1 MSVKDMIK
9 KSVLES
15 GVFDQYNIS
24 SILVALAAALALG
37 ILIFL
42 VYRRFYTGVIYS
54 RTFAVTLVGMTVLTC
69 MVTLA
74 ISTNVVISLGMVGA
88 LSIVR
93 FRTAVKDPMDLL
105 YLFWAITTGITAGA
119 GMYVLAL
126 LAAAIMIFM
135 IILFYSRQQRGKIYI
150 AVIHYSGDEAGDEVI
165 RCFGKRKYFIKS
177 KTMRKEKT
185 EMAVE
190 IFCKQT
196 DMDFMEKIRAIEH
209 VDDVTLISIMGNIM
223 AKKRVIRCLI
233 IILTIVLA
241 AGVEMFWL
249 SRRKTIK
256 QYKESQAAFGNP
268 LMGYVPSAWYNEVSE
283 DISLLYMDITWAELE
298 PEEGVYNWASID
310 EENQISRWR
319 KEGKHL
325 VLRFVCDIPSDEEHM
340 DIPEWLYEKSGEAG
354 RWYDGEDGKGF
365 APDYNNPTIISCHRK
380 AVRAIGEHF
389 GQDGLISYVEL
400 GSLGHWGEW
409 HVNYSEGIQRI
420 PREAVRDKYILP
432 WTEAFPD
439 AMILMRRPFAS
450 AEKYGFG
457 LYNDMTGQ
465 RRPHRAGWA
474 GSIMVVN
481 MIRQVKRM

>member
-1 MSVKDMIK
+1 
-9 KSVLES
+9 
-15 GVFDQYNIS
+15 
-24 SILVALAAALALG
+24 
-37 ILIFL
+37 
-42 VYRRFYTGVIYS
+42 
-54 RTFAVTLVGMTVLTC
+54 
-69 MVTLA
+69 
-74 ISTNVVISLGMVGA
+74 
-88 LSIVR
+88 
-93 FRTAVKDPMDLL
+93 
-105 YLFWAITTGITAGA
+105 
-119 GMYVLAL
+119 
-126 LAAAIMIFM
+126 
-135 IILFYSRQQRGKIYI
+135 
-150 AVIHYSGDEAGDEVI
+150 
-165 RCFGKRKYFIKS
+165 
-177 KTMRKEKT
+177 
-185 EMAVE
+185 
-190 IFCKQT
+190 
-196 DMDFMEKIRAIEH
+196 
-209 VDDVTLISIMGNIM
+209 
-223 AKKRVIRCLI
+223 
-233 IILTIVLA
+233 
-241 AGVEMFWL
+241 MFWL

-340 DIPEWLYEKSGEAG
+340 DIPEWLYEKSGKAG
-354 RWYDGEDGKGF
+354 KWYDGEYGKGF
-365 APDYNNPTIISCHRK
+365 APDYNNPTIISCHEQAVK
-380 AVRAIGEHF
+380 ALGEHF

-439 AMILMRRPFAS
+439 ARILMRRPFAS

-465 RRPHRAGWA
+465 PEATQSWLGWINNGGEYDQTGEKNVIVPMKDFWKTA
-474 GSIMVVN
+474 PSGGEFTSSLSMEEMLDTNLSGTVE
-481 MIRQVKRM
+481 MIREAHTTFLGPKIPDENYVDGYKEVLKNMGYRLWISMAELKNTAKGSRLKLTWENSGVAPMYKEWPVYVYIEDESGKLVEKSRISIKISSLLPGEKATTLTALETERLNSLLEKGYRLSVGIEDPMTELPCVRFAMEALYQEGKNYLW

>member
-1 MSVKDMIK
+1 
-9 KSVLES
+9 
-15 GVFDQYNIS
+15 
-24 SILVALAAALALG
+24 
-37 ILIFL
+37 
-42 VYRRFYTGVIYS
+42 
-54 RTFAVTLVGMTVLTC
+54 
-69 MVTLA
+69 
-74 ISTNVVISLGMVGA
+74 
-88 LSIVR
+88 
-93 FRTAVKDPMDLL
+93 
-105 YLFWAITTGITAGA
+105 
-119 GMYVLAL
+119 
-126 LAAAIMIFM
+126 
-135 IILFYSRQQRGKIYI
+135 
-150 AVIHYSGDEAGDEVI
+150 
-165 RCFGKRKYFIKS
+165 
-177 KTMRKEKT
+177 
-185 EMAVE
+185 
-190 IFCKQT
+190 
-196 DMDFMEKIRAIEH
+196 
-209 VDDVTLISIMGNIM
+209 
-223 AKKRVIRCLI
+223 
-233 IILTIVLA
+233 
-241 AGVEMFWL
+241 MFWL

-340 DIPEWLYEKSGEAG
+340 DIPEWLYEKSGKAG
-354 RWYDGEDGKGF
+354 KWYDGEYGKGF
-365 APDYNNPTIISCHRK
+365 APDYNSPTIISCHKK

-420 PREAVRDKYILP
+420 PREAVREKYILP

-465 RRPHRAGWA
+465 PEATQSWFDWINNGGKYDQTGEKNVIVPMKDFWKTA
-474 GSIMVVN
+474 PSGGEFTSSLSMEEMLDTNLSGTVE
-481 MIRQVKRM
+481 MIREAHTTFLGPKIPDENYVDGYKEVLKNMGYRLWISMAELKNTAKGSRLKLTWENSGVAPMYKEWPVYVYIEDESGKLVEKSRISIKISSLLPGEKATTLTALETERLNSLLEKGYRLSVGIEDPMTELPCVRFAMETLYQEGKNYLW

>member
-1 MSVKDMIK
+1 
-9 KSVLES
+9 
-15 GVFDQYNIS
+15 
-24 SILVALAAALALG
+24 
-37 ILIFL
+37 
-42 VYRRFYTGVIYS
+42 
-54 RTFAVTLVGMTVLTC
+54 
-69 MVTLA
+69 
-74 ISTNVVISLGMVGA
+74 
-88 LSIVR
+88 
-93 FRTAVKDPMDLL
+93 
-105 YLFWAITTGITAGA
+105 
-119 GMYVLAL
+119 
-126 LAAAIMIFM
+126 
-135 IILFYSRQQRGKIYI
+135 
-150 AVIHYSGDEAGDEVI
+150 
-165 RCFGKRKYFIKS
+165 
-177 KTMRKEKT
+177 
-185 EMAVE
+185 
-190 IFCKQT
+190 
-196 DMDFMEKIRAIEH
+196 
-209 VDDVTLISIMGNIM
+209 
-223 AKKRVIRCLI
+223 
-233 IILTIVLA
+233 
-241 AGVEMFWL
+241 MFWL

-365 APDYNNPTIISCHRK
+365 APDYNNPTIISCHEQAVK
-380 AVRAIGEHF
+380 ALGEHF

-420 PREAVRDKYILP
+420 PREAVREKYILP

-439 AMILMRRPFAS
+439 ARILMRRPFAS

-465 RRPHRAGWA
+465 PEATQSWFDWINNGGKYDQTGEKNVIVPMKDFWKTA
-474 GSIMVVN
+474 PSGGEFTSSLSMEEMLDTNLSGTVE
-481 MIRQVKRM
+481 MIREAHTTFLGPKIPDENYVDGYKEVLKNMGYRLWISMAELKNTAKGSRLKLTWENSGVAPMYKEWPVYVYIEDESGKLVEKSRISIKISSLLPGEKEVTLTALETERLNSLLEKGYRLSVGIEDPMTEFPCVRFAMEALYQEGKNYLW

>member
-1 MSVKDMIK
+1 
-9 KSVLES
+9 
-15 GVFDQYNIS
+15 
-24 SILVALAAALALG
+24 
-37 ILIFL
+37 
-42 VYRRFYTGVIYS
+42 
-54 RTFAVTLVGMTVLTC
+54 
-69 MVTLA
+69 
-74 ISTNVVISLGMVGA
+74 
-88 LSIVR
+88 
-93 FRTAVKDPMDLL
+93 
-105 YLFWAITTGITAGA
+105 
-119 GMYVLAL
+119 
-126 LAAAIMIFM
+126 
-135 IILFYSRQQRGKIYI
+135 
-150 AVIHYSGDEAGDEVI
+150 
-165 RCFGKRKYFIKS
+165 
-177 KTMRKEKT
+177 
-185 EMAVE
+185 
-190 IFCKQT
+190 
-196 DMDFMEKIRAIEH
+196 
-209 VDDVTLISIMGNIM
+209 
-223 AKKRVIRCLI
+223 
-233 IILTIVLA
+233 
-241 AGVEMFWL
+241 MFWL

-340 DIPEWLYEKSGEAG
+340 DIPEWLYEKSGKAG
-354 RWYDGEDGKGF
+354 KWYDGEYGKGF
-365 APDYNNPTIISCHRK
+365 APDYNNPTIISCHEQAVK
-380 AVRAIGEHF
+380 ALGEHF

-439 AMILMRRPFAS
+439 AMILMRRPFAA

-465 RRPHRAGWA
+465 PEATQSWFDWINNGGEYDQTGEKNVIVPMKDFWKTA
-474 GSIMVVN
+474 PSGGEFTSSLSMEEMLDTNLSGTVE
-481 MIRQVKRM
+481 MIREAHTTFLGPKIPDENYVDGYKEVLKNMGYRLWISMAELKNTAKGSRLKLTWENSGVAPMYKEWPVYVYIEDESGKLVEKSRISIKISSLLPGEKATTLTALETERLNSLLEKGYRLSVGIEDPMTELPCVRFAMEALYQEGKNYLW

>member
-1 MSVKDMIK
+1 
-9 KSVLES
+9 
-15 GVFDQYNIS
+15 
-24 SILVALAAALALG
+24 
-37 ILIFL
+37 
-42 VYRRFYTGVIYS
+42 
-54 RTFAVTLVGMTVLTC
+54 
-69 MVTLA
+69 
-74 ISTNVVISLGMVGA
+74 
-88 LSIVR
+88 
-93 FRTAVKDPMDLL
+93 
-105 YLFWAITTGITAGA
+105 
-119 GMYVLAL
+119 
-126 LAAAIMIFM
+126 
-135 IILFYSRQQRGKIYI
+135 
-150 AVIHYSGDEAGDEVI
+150 
-165 RCFGKRKYFIKS
+165 
-177 KTMRKEKT
+177 
-185 EMAVE
+185 
-190 IFCKQT
+190 
-196 DMDFMEKIRAIEH
+196 
-209 VDDVTLISIMGNIM
+209 
-223 AKKRVIRCLI
+223 
-233 IILTIVLA
+233 
-241 AGVEMFWL
+241 MFWL

-325 VLRFVCDIPSDEEHM
+325 VFRFVCDIPGEEAHM

-365 APDYNNPTIISCHRK
+365 APDYNNPTIISCHEQAVK
-380 AVRAIGEHF
+380 ALGEHF

-439 AMILMRRPFAS
+439 ARILMRRPFAS

-465 RRPHRAGWA
+465 PEATQSWFDWINNGGEYDQTGEKNVIVPMKDFWKTA
-474 GSIMVVN
+474 PSGGEFTSSLSMEEMLDTNLSGTVE
-481 MIRQVKRM
+481 MIREAHTTFLGPKIPDENYVDGYKEVLKNMGYRLWISMAELKNTAKGSRLKLIWENSGVAPMYKEWPVYVYIEDESGKLVEKSMISIKISSLLPGEKATTLTALETERLNSLLEKGYRLSVGIEDPMTELPCVRFAMEALYQEGKNYLW

>member
-1 MSVKDMIK
+1 
-9 KSVLES
+9 
-15 GVFDQYNIS
+15 
-24 SILVALAAALALG
+24 
-37 ILIFL
+37 
-42 VYRRFYTGVIYS
+42 
-54 RTFAVTLVGMTVLTC
+54 
-69 MVTLA
+69 
-74 ISTNVVISLGMVGA
+74 
-88 LSIVR
+88 
-93 FRTAVKDPMDLL
+93 
-105 YLFWAITTGITAGA
+105 
-119 GMYVLAL
+119 
-126 LAAAIMIFM
+126 
-135 IILFYSRQQRGKIYI
+135 
-150 AVIHYSGDEAGDEVI
+150 
-165 RCFGKRKYFIKS
+165 
-177 KTMRKEKT
+177 
-185 EMAVE
+185 
-190 IFCKQT
+190 
-196 DMDFMEKIRAIEH
+196 
-209 VDDVTLISIMGNIM
+209 
-223 AKKRVIRCLI
+223 
-233 IILTIVLA
+233 
-241 AGVEMFWL
+241 MFWL

-340 DIPEWLYEKSGEAG
+340 DIPEWLYEKSGKAG
-354 RWYDGEDGKGF
+354 KWYDGEYGKGF
-365 APDYNNPTIISCHRK
+365 APDYNNPTIISCHEQAVK
-380 AVRAIGEHF
+380 ALGEHF

-439 AMILMRRPFAS
+439 ARILMRRPFAS

-465 RRPHRAGWA
+465 PEATQSWFDWINNGGEYDQTGEKNVIVPMKDFWKTA
-474 GSIMVVN
+474 PSGGEFTSSLSMEEMLDTNLSGTVE
-481 MIRQVKRM
+481 MIREAHTTFLGPKIPDENYVDGYKEVLKNMGYRLWISMAELKNTAKGSRLKLTWENSGVAPMYKEWPVYVYIEDESGKLVEKSRISIKISSLFPGEKATTLTALETERLNSLLEKGYRLSVGIEDPMTELPCVRFAMEALYQEGKNYLW

>member
-1 MSVKDMIK
+1 
-9 KSVLES
+9 
-15 GVFDQYNIS
+15 
-24 SILVALAAALALG
+24 
-37 ILIFL
+37 
-42 VYRRFYTGVIYS
+42 
-54 RTFAVTLVGMTVLTC
+54 
-69 MVTLA
+69 
-74 ISTNVVISLGMVGA
+74 
-88 LSIVR
+88 
-93 FRTAVKDPMDLL
+93 
-105 YLFWAITTGITAGA
+105 
-119 GMYVLAL
+119 
-126 LAAAIMIFM
+126 
-135 IILFYSRQQRGKIYI
+135 
-150 AVIHYSGDEAGDEVI
+150 
-165 RCFGKRKYFIKS
+165 
-177 KTMRKEKT
+177 
-185 EMAVE
+185 
-190 IFCKQT
+190 
-196 DMDFMEKIRAIEH
+196 
-209 VDDVTLISIMGNIM
+209 
-223 AKKRVIRCLI
+223 
-233 IILTIVLA
+233 
-241 AGVEMFWL
+241 MFWL

-365 APDYNNPTIISCHRK
+365 APDYNNPTIISCHEQAVK
-380 AVRAIGEHF
+380 ALGEHF

-465 RRPHRAGWA
+465 PEATQSWLGWINNGGEYDQTGEKNVIVPMKDFWKTA
-474 GSIMVVN
+474 PSGGEFTSSLSMEEMLDTNLSGTVE
-481 MIRQVKRM
+481 MIREAHTTFLGPKIPDENYVDGYKEVLKNMGYRLWISMAELKNTAKGSRLKLTWENSGVAPMYKEWPVYVYIEDESGKLVEKSRISIKISSLLPGEKATTLTALETERLNSLLEKGYRLSVGIEDPMTELPCVRFAMEALYQEGKNYLW

>member
-1 MSVKDMIK
+1 
-9 KSVLES
+9 
-15 GVFDQYNIS
+15 
-24 SILVALAAALALG
+24 
-37 ILIFL
+37 
-42 VYRRFYTGVIYS
+42 
-54 RTFAVTLVGMTVLTC
+54 
-69 MVTLA
+69 
-74 ISTNVVISLGMVGA
+74 
-88 LSIVR
+88 
-93 FRTAVKDPMDLL
+93 
-105 YLFWAITTGITAGA
+105 
-119 GMYVLAL
+119 
-126 LAAAIMIFM
+126 
-135 IILFYSRQQRGKIYI
+135 
-150 AVIHYSGDEAGDEVI
+150 
-165 RCFGKRKYFIKS
+165 
-177 KTMRKEKT
+177 
-185 EMAVE
+185 
-190 IFCKQT
+190 
-196 DMDFMEKIRAIEH
+196 
-209 VDDVTLISIMGNIM
+209 
-223 AKKRVIRCLI
+223 
-233 IILTIVLA
+233 
-241 AGVEMFWL
+241 MFWL

-268 LMGYVPSAWYNEVSE
+268 LMGYAPSAWYNEVSE

-340 DIPEWLYEKSGEAG
+340 DIPEWLYEKSGKAG
-354 RWYDGEDGKGF
+354 KWYDGEYGKGF
-365 APDYNNPTIISCHRK
+365 APDYNSPTIISCHKK

-439 AMILMRRPFAS
+439 AMILMRRPFAA

-465 RRPHRAGWA
+465 PEATQSWLGWINNGGEYDQTGEKNVIVPMKDFWKTA
-474 GSIMVVN
+474 PSGGEFTSSLSMEEMLDTNLSGTVE
-481 MIRQVKRM
+481 MIREAHTTFLGPKIPDENYVDGYKEVLKNMGYRLWISMAELKNTAKGSRLKLTWENSGVAPMYKEWPVYVYIEDESGKLVEKSRISIKISSLLPGETATTLTALETERLNSLLEKGYRLSVGIEDPMTELPCVRFAMETLYQEGKNYLW

>member
-1 MSVKDMIK
+1 
-9 KSVLES
+9 
-15 GVFDQYNIS
+15 
-24 SILVALAAALALG
+24 
-37 ILIFL
+37 
-42 VYRRFYTGVIYS
+42 
-54 RTFAVTLVGMTVLTC
+54 
-69 MVTLA
+69 
-74 ISTNVVISLGMVGA
+74 
-88 LSIVR
+88 
-93 FRTAVKDPMDLL
+93 
-105 YLFWAITTGITAGA
+105 
-119 GMYVLAL
+119 
-126 LAAAIMIFM
+126 
-135 IILFYSRQQRGKIYI
+135 
-150 AVIHYSGDEAGDEVI
+150 
-165 RCFGKRKYFIKS
+165 
-177 KTMRKEKT
+177 
-185 EMAVE
+185 
-190 IFCKQT
+190 
-196 DMDFMEKIRAIEH
+196 
-209 VDDVTLISIMGNIM
+209 M

-256 QYKESQAAFGNP
+256 QYKESQTAFGNP
-268 LMGYVPSAWYNEVSE
+268 LMGYAPSAWYNEVSE

-340 DIPEWLYEKSGEAG
+340 DIPEWLYEKSGKAG
-354 RWYDGEDGKGF
+354 KWYDGEYGKGF
-365 APDYNNPTIISCHRK
+365 APDYNNPTIISCHEQAVK
-380 AVRAIGEHF
+380 ALGEHF

-439 AMILMRRPFAS
+439 ARILMRRPFAS

-465 RRPHRAGWA
+465 PEATQSWLGWINNGGEYDQTGEKNVIVPMKDFWKTA
-474 GSIMVVN
+474 PSGGEFTSSLSMEEMLDTNLSGTVE
-481 MIRQVKRM
+481 MIREAHTTFLGPKIPDENYVDGYKEVLKNMGYRLWISMAELKNTAKGSRLKLTWENSGVAPMYKEWPVYVYIEDESGKLVEKSRISIKISSLLPGEKATTLTALETERLNSLLEKGYRLSVGIEDPMTELPCVRFAMETLYQEGKNYLW

>member
-1 MSVKDMIK
+1 
-9 KSVLES
+9 
-15 GVFDQYNIS
+15 
-24 SILVALAAALALG
+24 
-37 ILIFL
+37 
-42 VYRRFYTGVIYS
+42 
-54 RTFAVTLVGMTVLTC
+54 
-69 MVTLA
+69 
-74 ISTNVVISLGMVGA
+74 
-88 LSIVR
+88 
-93 FRTAVKDPMDLL
+93 
-105 YLFWAITTGITAGA
+105 
-119 GMYVLAL
+119 
-126 LAAAIMIFM
+126 
-135 IILFYSRQQRGKIYI
+135 
-150 AVIHYSGDEAGDEVI
+150 
-165 RCFGKRKYFIKS
+165 
-177 KTMRKEKT
+177 
-185 EMAVE
+185 
-190 IFCKQT
+190 
-196 DMDFMEKIRAIEH
+196 
-209 VDDVTLISIMGNIM
+209 
-223 AKKRVIRCLI
+223 
-233 IILTIVLA
+233 
-241 AGVEMFWL
+241 MFWL

-340 DIPEWLYEKSGEAG
+340 DIPEWLYEKSGKAG
-354 RWYDGEDGKGF
+354 KWYDGEYGKGF
-365 APDYNNPTIISCHRK
+365 APDYNSPTIISCHKK

-389 GQDGLISYVEL
+389 RQDGLISYVEL

-439 AMILMRRPFAS
+439 AMILMRRPFAA

-465 RRPHRAGWA
+465 PEATQSWFDWINNGGEYDQTGEKNVIVPMKDFWKTA
-474 GSIMVVN
+474 PSGGEFTSSLSMEEMLDTNLSGTVE
-481 MIRQVKRM
+481 MIREAHTTFLGPKIPDENYVDGYKEVLKNMGYRLWISMAELKNTAKGSRLKLTWENSGVAPMYKEWPVYVYIEDESGKLVEKNRISIKISSLLPGEKATTLTALETERLNSLLEKGYRLSVGIEDPMTELPCVRFAMEALYQEGKNYLW

>member
-1 MSVKDMIK
+1 
-9 KSVLES
+9 
-15 GVFDQYNIS
+15 
-24 SILVALAAALALG
+24 
-37 ILIFL
+37 
-42 VYRRFYTGVIYS
+42 
-54 RTFAVTLVGMTVLTC
+54 
-69 MVTLA
+69 
-74 ISTNVVISLGMVGA
+74 
-88 LSIVR
+88 
-93 FRTAVKDPMDLL
+93 
-105 YLFWAITTGITAGA
+105 
-119 GMYVLAL
+119 
-126 LAAAIMIFM
+126 
-135 IILFYSRQQRGKIYI
+135 
-150 AVIHYSGDEAGDEVI
+150 
-165 RCFGKRKYFIKS
+165 
-177 KTMRKEKT
+177 
-185 EMAVE
+185 
-190 IFCKQT
+190 
-196 DMDFMEKIRAIEH
+196 
-209 VDDVTLISIMGNIM
+209 
-223 AKKRVIRCLI
+223 
-233 IILTIVLA
+233 
-241 AGVEMFWL
+241 MFWL

-365 APDYNNPTIISCHRK
+365 APDYNSPTIISCHKK

-400 GSLGHWGEW
+400 GSLGHWGER

-439 AMILMRRPFAS
+439 AMILMRRPFAA

-465 RRPHRAGWA
+465 PEATQSWLGWINNGGEYDQTGEKNVIVPMNDFWKTA
-474 GSIMVVN
+474 PSGGEFTSSLSMEEMLDTNLSGTVE
-481 MIRQVKRM
+481 MIREAHTTFLGPKIPDENYVDGYKEVLKNMGYRLWISMAELKNTAKGSRLKLTWENSGVAPMYKEWPVYVYIEDESGKLVEKSRISIKISSLLPGEKATTLTALETERLNSLLEKGYRLSVGIEDPMTELPCVRFAMEALYQEGKNYLW

>member
-1 MSVKDMIK
+1 
-9 KSVLES
+9 
-15 GVFDQYNIS
+15 
-24 SILVALAAALALG
+24 
-37 ILIFL
+37 
-42 VYRRFYTGVIYS
+42 
-54 RTFAVTLVGMTVLTC
+54 
-69 MVTLA
+69 
-74 ISTNVVISLGMVGA
+74 
-88 LSIVR
+88 
-93 FRTAVKDPMDLL
+93 
-105 YLFWAITTGITAGA
+105 
-119 GMYVLAL
+119 
-126 LAAAIMIFM
+126 
-135 IILFYSRQQRGKIYI
+135 
-150 AVIHYSGDEAGDEVI
+150 
-165 RCFGKRKYFIKS
+165 
-177 KTMRKEKT
+177 
-185 EMAVE
+185 
-190 IFCKQT
+190 
-196 DMDFMEKIRAIEH
+196 
-209 VDDVTLISIMGNIM
+209 
-223 AKKRVIRCLI
+223 
-233 IILTIVLA
+233 
-241 AGVEMFWL
+241 MFWL

-268 LMGYVPSAWYNEVSE
+268 LMGYAPSAWYNEVSE

-340 DIPEWLYEKSGEAG
+340 DIPEWLYEKSGKAG
-354 RWYDGEDGKGF
+354 KWYDGEYGKGF
-365 APDYNNPTIISCHRK
+365 APDYNSPTIISCHKK

-439 AMILMRRPFAS
+439 ARILMRRPFAS

-465 RRPHRAGWA
+465 PEATQSWFDWINNGGEYDQTGEKNVIVPMKDFWKTA
-474 GSIMVVN
+474 PSGGEFTSSLSMEEMLDTNLSGTVE
-481 MIRQVKRM
+481 MIREAHTTFLGPKIPDENYVDGYKEVLKNMGYRLWISMAELKNTAKGSRLKLTWENSGVAPMYKEWPVYVYIEDESGKLVEKSRISIKISSLLPGEKATTLTALETERLNSLLEKGYRLSVGIEDPMTELPCVRFAMEALYQEGKNYLW